1 LGGGEGPI
9 WESSQN
15 SVAQIAGLESNLKF
29 KSTSIVIG
37 IIGGTG
43 FIGLNLSWHLQ
54 KEGLPC
60 RTFSRNGLLLNP
72 KSIYYSP
79 LTKIEH
85 IKGHLSDEAAVREF
99 LRPCRSI
106 VMLVSHLL
114 PSSSPAEIR
123 SVISW
128 FGAAFIQLLEACR
141 SSKVDQ
147 IVFVSSGGTIYG
159 ENLRGV
165 PVNEQHPLN
174 PHCAYGSFCTF
185 LEQLT
190 RTFHNQHGLPYT
202 ILRLGNPYGLLKR
215 ANNNQGI
222 IDHYVRS
229 ARAKR
234 PFTIFGDGNEI
245 RDYIYV
251 DDISAV
257 ITAVVQNPPSNNIFN
272 VGTGRPHTSKEIIH
286 AVTCQFEL
294 PKVPILFQPRRLGDV
309 RYSLLDMAKFEKT
322 YDLRCTTT
330 LKEGLKTYAEQES
343 LGCSV

>member
-1 LGGGEGPI
+1 
-9 WESSQN
+9 
-15 SVAQIAGLESNLKF
+15 
-29 KSTSIVIG
+29 VIG

-99 LRPCRSI
+99 VRPCRSI

-128 FGAAFIQLLEACR
+128 FGAAFVQLLEACR

-174 PHCAYGSFCTF
+174 PHCAYGSFCAF

-202 ILRLGNPYGLLKR
+202 ILRLGNLYGLLKR
-215 ANNNQGI
+215 PNNNQGI
-222 IDHYVRS
+222 VDHYVRS
-229 ARAKR
+229 TRAKR

-245 RDYIYV
+245 RDYIYI

-272 VGTGRPHTSKEIIH
+272 VGTGRPHTSKEIIQ

-309 RYSLLDMAKFEKT
+309 RCSLLDMAKFEKT
-322 YDLRCTTT
+322 YGLCCTTT
-330 LKEGLKTYAEQES
+330 LKEGLKKYAEQES
-343 LGCSV
+343 LGCSCSKLAVSI

>member
-1 LGGGEGPI
+1 
-9 WESSQN
+9 
-15 SVAQIAGLESNLKF
+15 
-29 KSTSIVIG
+29 
-37 IIGGTG
+37 
-43 FIGLNLSWHLQ
+43 
-54 KEGLPC
+54 
-60 RTFSRNGLLLNP
+60 
-72 KSIYYSP
+72 
-79 LTKIEH
+79 
-85 IKGHLSDEAAVREF
+85 
-99 LRPCRSI
+99 
-106 VMLVSHLL
+106 MLVSHLL

-128 FGAAFIQLLEACR
+128 FGSAFIQLLEACR

-174 PHCAYGSFCTF
+174 PHCAYGSFCAF

-272 VGTGRPHTSKEIIH
+272 VGTGRPHTSKEIIQ

-294 PKVPILFQPRRLGDV
+294 PKVPILFQPRRLSDV
-309 RYSLLDMAKFEKT
+309 CYSLLDMAKFEKT
-322 YDLRCTTT
+322 YGLRCTTT
-330 LKEGLKTYAEQES
+330 LKEGLKKYAEQES

>member
-1 LGGGEGPI
+1 
-9 WESSQN
+9 
-15 SVAQIAGLESNLKF
+15 
-29 KSTSIVIG
+29 VIG

-272 VGTGRPHTSKEIIH
+272 VGTGRPHTSKEIIQ

-294 PKVPILFQPRRLGDV
+294 PKVPILFQPRRLSDV

-322 YDLRCTTT
+322 YGLRCTTS
-330 LKEGLKTYAEQES
+330 LKEGLKKYAEQES
-343 LGCSV
+343 STVPV

>member
-1 LGGGEGPI
+1 
-9 WESSQN
+9 
-15 SVAQIAGLESNLKF
+15 
-29 KSTSIVIG
+29 VIG

-99 LRPCRSI
+99 VRPCRSI

-123 SVISW
+123 SVLSW

-272 VGTGRPHTSKEIIH
+272 VGTGRPHTSKEIIQ

-322 YDLRCTTT
+322 YGLRCTTT
-330 LKEGLKTYAEQES
+330 LKEGLKKYAEQES
-343 LGCSV
+343 STVPV